1 MKKNRK
7 QTIQILMTK
16 KAKIKAIKKIIADFG
31 IFSLGE
37 VEGADGICVGELGS
51 MVGLAEE
58 FKLNEV
64 VVNVY
69 KPSSFSSD
77 PIDDYE
83 KTYEELSSDV
93 LTEILLVAEMYEAD
107 QLKTEKRISN

>member
-1 MKKNRK
+1 
-7 QTIQILMTK
+7 MTK

-31 IFSLGE
+31 GFSVGE
-37 VEGADGICVGELGS
+37 LEDPNGICVGELGN

-58 FKLNEV
+58 FKLDKV

-69 KPSSFSSD
+69 QPSGFSSD

-83 KTYEELSSDV
+83 KTYEELSSDI